1 MKKLISNELKFIKMK
16 SKVNFYKFTT
26 YKKILEEVNKNMD
39 ESYKQERF
47 VSNFNFL
54 DKKEYW
60 YL

>member
-1 MKKLISNELKFIKMK
+1 MKKLISNDLKFIKMK

-47 VSNFNFL
+47 VSNL
-54 DKKEYW
+54 
-60 YL
+60 